1 MMNKLQ
7 FLAIS
12 SLLYVSQKL
21 PGITFWLFLLFFGQ
35 NLKKIPVPDNFQLS
49 IYKFKS
55 PGASYILKVQP
66 LPGNSMLTYSKL
78 GIARNLLHFWKQS
91 GTTFIFDTSF
101 WRFPAH
107 IIIAS
112 RACERS
118 NDGPKDRKCPKNGQ
132 NTAEMYIFQ
141 PQESKLTQTK
151 KSSINILFC
160 EIETSI
166 VWATQNLIFES
177 STSLYSTF
185 RYKQTFET

>member
-1 MMNKLQ
+1 MMKKLQ

-35 NLKKIPVPDNFQLS
+35 NLKKTPVPDNFQLS
-49 IYKFKS
+49 RYKLKL

-101 WRFPAH
+101 WLFPAH
-107 IIIAS
+107 KWFAVAEAARS
-112 RACERS
+112 QAACSSFIEMLNFIFS
-118 NDGPKDRKCPKNGQ
+118 SSGQVSQPK
-132 NTAEMYIFQ
+132 T
-141 PQESKLTQTK
+141 
-151 KSSINILFC
+151 
-160 EIETSI
+160 
-166 VWATQNLIFES
+166 
-177 STSLYSTF
+177 
-185 RYKQTFET
+185 

>member
-49 IYKFKS
+49 IYKLKS

-101 WRFPAH
+101 WLFPAH
-107 IIIAS
+107 TLFVIKTIV
-112 RACERS
+112 
-118 NDGPKDRKCPKNGQ
+118 Q
-132 NTAEMYIFQ
+132 IF
-141 PQESKLTQTK
+141 PTLVKKILTMMAWVTVV
-151 KSSINILFC
+151 
-160 EIETSI
+160 I
-166 VWATQNLIFES
+166 VTL
-177 STSLYSTF
+177 TMMG
-185 RYKQTFET
+185 

>member
-1 MMNKLQ
+1 MSQKSPKRIKKLQ

-35 NLKKIPVPDNFQLS
+35 NLKKTPVPDNFQLS
-49 IYKFKS
+49 RYKLKS

-101 WRFPAH
+101 WLFPAH
-107 IIIAS
+107 
-112 RACERS
+112 RNLGR
-118 NDGPKDRKCPKNGQ
+118 
-132 NTAEMYIFQ
+132 
-141 PQESKLTQTK
+141 LTWK
-151 KSSINILFC
+151 KPRVFWYPNNHPT
-160 EIETSI
+160 ETRFFS
-166 VWATQNLIFES
+166 ARTPHY
-177 STSLYSTF
+177 TSAI
-185 RYKQTFET
+185 

>member
-1 MMNKLQ
+1 MMKKLQ

-49 IYKFKS
+49 IYKLKS

-101 WRFPAH
+101 WLFPAH
-107 IIIAS
+107 TLPIKDPGTISSCITFIFKV
-112 RACERS
+112 S
-118 NDGPKDRKCPKNGQ
+118 NCNC
-132 NTAEMYIFQ
+132 
-141 PQESKLTQTK
+141 S
-151 KSSINILFC
+151 NIC
-160 EIETSI
+160 NYT
-166 VWATQNLIFES
+166 TYN
-177 STSLYSTF
+177 
-185 RYKQTFET
+185 K

>member
-49 IYKFKS
+49 IYKLKS

-107 IIIAS
+107 TIYYTFSFFPCFSYLPIL
-112 RACERS
+112 
-118 NDGPKDRKCPKNGQ
+118 KDQRLSLKSTKNG
-132 NTAEMYIFQ
+132 
-141 PQESKLTQTK
+141 
-151 KSSINILFC
+151 
-160 EIETSI
+160 
-166 VWATQNLIFES
+166 
-177 STSLYSTF
+177 
-185 RYKQTFET
+185 